1 MPSLRA
7 FGAHSIQNP
16 FEGRQDTRKRRRFKA
31 QTRELPKCP
40 GVYFFH
46 GHNDRL
52 LYIGKA
58 KVLRERVRSY
68 FSDTSLPRPHKIK
81 RLLAEI
87 ERYEVRPVGSEL
99 EALLLERRLIAEM
112 QPLLNRQ
119 HKRFEVYP
127 YLLLSNEEFPRLTI
141 TRAEPAEGEK
151 DDETG
156 QILREMRDLMGRE
169 PQNGLR
175 PLETPPR
182 AGEIPGTY
190 LGPFTSP
197 RHAYWAL
204 EAVVKLFPL
213 RSCEGELVVQTEGR
227 GCFYREI
234 GRCCGPCVG
243 QTPREEYAKLC
254 ADLVQLLQ
262 TGEAS
267 QIDALKLK
275 MTRLADEWKFEEAAV
290 VKEQLGAIEAVA
302 ARLRRLER
310 MRRENNA
317 VIAQPGLP
325 TENGAP
331 QTALFLVRGGAVR
344 RHLLVENDEKSWQ
357 RAAKVIREIFEG
369 EMTAAQFTAKTELD
383 EMMILDRWLRSNG
396 DQPCVAWMNQKS
408 SRQWGSNAM
417 RQLKSAASGFQS
429 AAPKVEKAAPK
440 LESENMCKDD
450 ADAS

>member
-1 MPSLRA
+1 MASPLRA
-7 FGAHSIQNP
+7 FGAHRVQNP
-16 FEGRQDTRKRRRFKA
+16 FEGRQDTRKRRRFKE
-31 QTRELPKCP
+31 QTKQIPKCP

-87 ERYEVRPVGSEL
+87 ERFEVRPVGSEL

-119 HKRFEVYP
+119 LKRFDVYP
-127 YLLLSNEEFPRLTI
+127 YLLLTDDDFPRLTI
-141 TRAEPAEGEK
+141 TRAEPAAGEK
-151 DDETG
+151 DQETG

-169 PQNGLR
+169 TQNGLR

-182 AGEIPGTY
+182 AGEIPGLY

-213 RSCEGELVVQTEGR
+213 RSCEGEIKVDVDGR

-234 GRCCGPCVG
+234 GRCCGPCIG

-254 ADLVQLLQ
+254 ADLVALLQ
-262 TGEAS
+262 TGAAT
-267 QIDALKLK
+267 QIDALKAK
-275 MTRLADEWKFEEAAV
+275 MARLAGDWKFEEAGE
-290 VKEQLGAIEAVA
+290 VKLQLAAIEGVA

-317 VIAQPGLP
+317 VIAQPALP
-325 TENGAP
+325 GEDGAP
-331 QTALFLVRGGAVR
+331 RTALFLVRGGAVR
-344 RHLLVENDEKSWQ
+344 RHLTLGNAEKEWDG
-357 RAAKVIREIFEG
+357 ACGVIKNVFEG
-369 EMTAAQFTAKTELD
+369 ELTSAQFTAKTELD

-396 DQPCVAWMNQKS
+396 DLPCVAMMNQKN
-408 SRQWGSNAM
+408 SRQWASNAL
-417 RQLKSAASGFQS
+417 RQLR
-429 AAPKVEKAAPK
+429 KAAPNSF
-440 LESENMCKDD
+440 ERPTNH
-450 ADAS
+450 A

>member
-1 MPSLRA
+1 MPSPLRA
-7 FGAHSIQNP
+7 FGAHRTQNP
-16 FEGRQDTRKRRRFKA
+16 YEGRQDTRKRRRFKA

-68 FSDTSLPRPHKIK
+68 FSDTSLPRPNKIK

-127 YLLLSNEEFPRLTI
+127 YLLLSKEEFPRLTI
-141 TRAEPAEGEK
+141 TRAEPAAGEK
-151 DDETG
+151 DLETSV
-156 QILREMRDLMGRE
+156 IMREIRDLMGRE
-169 PQNGLR
+169 MNTGLR

-182 AGEIPGTY
+182 AGEIPGLY
-190 LGPFTSP
+190 LGPFTTP

-213 RSCEGELVVQTEGR
+213 RSCEGEFRVDPNGN

-234 GRCCGPCVG
+234 GRCCGPCIG
-243 QTPREEYAKLC
+243 QTPREEYAQLC
-254 ADLVQLLQ
+254 TDLVQLLQ
-262 TGEAS
+262 TGEAT
-267 QIDALKLK
+267 QIDALKAK
-275 MTRLADEWKFEEAAV
+275 MLRLSESWRFEEAAE
-290 VKEQLGAIEAVA
+290 VKLQLEAIEAVA

-325 TENGAP
+325 DATGAP

-344 RHLLVENDEKSWQ
+344 RHLVIGNS
-357 RAAKVIREIFEG
+357 AAEWTKACKTIRDVFEG
-369 EMTAAQFTAKTELD
+369 DLTVAQFTAKTELD

-396 DQPCVAWMNQKS
+396 DLPCVAMMNQKT
-408 SRQWGSNAM
+408 SRQWASNAL
-417 RQLKSAASGFQS
+417 RQLRGASIGFQTAS
-429 AAPKVEKAAPK
+429 TEVKKAVPKGKV
-440 LESENMCKDD
+440 LL
-450 ADAS
+450 